1 MKPLDKIQKVLDDIV
16 RKKDVFLKLVSRAV
30 PQVTVTTENPPLNC
44 MKCASF
50 CCKLAGYVEV
60 RRPDIRRLADHL
72 GLTVREF
79 EEKHLVEKTRK
90 GEKLIKSA
98 FNACQFLGENRRCTV
113 YSARPTDC
121 RGYVCWDQYDTQ
133 VYDFAYFYQ
142 KAVSAQRKAE
152 AKRDAEKEAERQR
165 AREKRQRKRARR

>member
-1 MKPLDKIQKVLDDIV
+1 
-16 RKKDVFLKLVSRAV
+16 
-30 PQVTVTTENPPLNC
+30 

-50 CCKLAGYVEV
+50 CCKVAGYVEV
-60 RRPDIRRLADHL
+60 RRRDIRRLADHF

-79 EEKHLVEKTRK
+79 EDKHLVEKTRK

-98 FNACQFLGENRRCTV
+98 FNTCQFLGADRKCTV

-121 RGYVCWDQYDTQ
+121 REYVCWDQYDTK

-142 KAVSAQRKAE
+142 TAISAQRKAE
-152 AKRDAEKEAERQR
+152 AKRDADQEAERQR
-165 AREKRQRKRARR
+165 ARKKQRRKRARR